1 MLGLLII
8 VIVLGIGFGS
18 GYGVRE
24 MISRRRRRIARG
36 GLPPTQPQRGEP
48 EALVA
53 DVGRADAINLER
65 LLIAANDDL
74 SSRRRQPPRGG
85 QQADQNVRPDE
96 FDGAVRGLLGELNR
110 HPSTPES
117 AASHQTANRRP
128 EARPSNR

>member
-36 GLPPTQPQRGEP
+36 GLPPAQPQRGEP

-74 SSRRRQPPRGG
+74 SSRRQPPPRGG
-85 QQADQNVRPDE
+85 QQVDQRVQPDE

-110 HPSTPES
+110 EPSEPS
-117 AASHQTANRRP
+117 SSPHHQTASRRP

>member
-36 GLPPTQPQRGEP
+36 GLPPAQPQRGEP

-74 SSRRRQPPRGG
+74 SSRRQQQPRG
-85 QQADQNVRPDE
+85 QQVDRKVQPDE

-110 HPSTPES
+110 QPSEPS
-117 AASHQTANRRP
+117 SSQPHQTASRRP
-128 EARPSNR
+128 GAQPSNR